1 MILCMNFLEFSFP
14 QLSVEF
20 DLSMIDE
27 LTQSNQAELSL
38 ERAVVGLL
46 SCRRG
51 SGLCQIIK
59 QTLTEVERPHEKMI
73 LILGWRG
80 AEQQENWCQ
89 SILLCRLLI
98 TQTYKNPHHK
108 ASSPNRLE
116 KNAHYSSIMKRT
128 NRWQQNFPLSMFKMS
143 ILWRSLVTLV
153 LLHESLSRKF
163 SPGPSVD
170 PGKSLKMCHL
180 AWIRLKD
187 STERN
192 RTTSFSFLKI
202 LSVSWQ
208 ILWFIIWK
216 NFERI

>member
-98 TQTYKNPHHK
+98 TQTYQNPHHK

-116 KNAHYSSIMKRT
+116 KN
-128 NRWQQNFPLSMFKMS
+128 P
-143 ILWRSLVTLV
+143 SLLINNEKNQPVTTKYIFNAQDVHTLEV
-153 LLHESLSRKF
+153 ARCARAF
-163 SPGPSVD
+163 
-170 PGKSLKMCHL
+170 
-180 AWIRLKD
+180 
-187 STERN
+187 T
-192 RTTSFSFLKI
+192 
-202 LSVSWQ
+202 
-208 ILWFIIWK
+208 
-216 NFERI
+216 

>member
-1 MILCMNFLEFSFP
+1 M
-14 QLSVEF
+14 EF

-73 LILGWRG
+73 LILGWRE

-128 NRWQQNFPLSMFKMS
+128 NRWQQNTFNYQCSRCPYSGD
-143 ILWRSLVTLV
+143 RSLRSCFCMSRFQESLV
-153 LLHESLSRKF
+153 LVL
-163 SPGPSVD
+163 P
-170 PGKSLKMCHL
+170 
-180 AWIRLKD
+180 
-187 STERN
+187 
-192 RTTSFSFLKI
+192 
-202 LSVSWQ
+202 
-208 ILWFIIWK
+208 
-216 NFERI
+216 